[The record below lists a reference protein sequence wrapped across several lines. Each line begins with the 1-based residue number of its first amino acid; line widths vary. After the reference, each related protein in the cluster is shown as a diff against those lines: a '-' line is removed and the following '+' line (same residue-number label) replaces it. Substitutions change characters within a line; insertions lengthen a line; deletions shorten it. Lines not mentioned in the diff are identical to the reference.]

1 MSADR
6 TAHGGMETHMNR
18 SITITCAL
26 AAALSAA
33 CVGPG
38 QGPARTK
45 ADERAAEVRRYC
57 DELLSDGRIDPV
69 RPKIQLPIS
78 FDAAQDVERMSDRT
92 YPTDAERA
100 AVKALWE
107 ARTECRRFGE
117 SRLGPLP
124 SYRAESEDAL
134 VDLFGDLHEG
144 AVTYGQFARKL
155 LYIGARDKHARELLD
170 EARRARDS
178 ARVD

>member
-1 MSADR
+1 
-6 TAHGGMETHMNR
+6 MNR
-18 SITITCAL
+18 RTSIALSAL
-26 AAALSAA
+26 AAALTAA
-33 CVGPG
+33 CAGPG
-38 QGPARTK
+38 QDPTK
-45 ADERAAEVRRYC
+45 AKEDEKVAEVRRHC
-57 DELLSDGRIDPV
+57 DTLLSDARIDPV
-69 RPKIQLPIS
+69 RAKIQLPIS
-78 FDAAQDVERMSDRT
+78 FDAAQDVERLSDRA

-124 SYRAESEDAL
+124 NYRAESEDAL

-144 AVTYGQFARKL
+144 TLTYGQFARKL
-155 LYIGARDKHARELLD
+155 LFIGARDKHARELLD

-178 ARVD
+178 ASVD